1 MLSPLKLWQ
10 AYRGVNQIEAVAKE
24 KAPMKVKI
32 PQLVHLIVTLAGVI
46 GVPTLATNWLLQP
59 SHAMIFTALVGIS
72 VVLHS
77 ICPSVFGAPSDAAQQ
92 QAGLGTKSSAWLI
105 GALLMGGMA
114 FPSHLNAQAATAIA
128 PATSTAAGFTTS
140 SGPVSVHYAG
150 AWSAAAEVRES
161 FDFLDWGSGKANH
174 LYLNGLQLAMPTP
187 GVNIYLGGVSVR
199 PNITRLLAKT
209 NVTPGSVGVFADVSL
224 GNGIPASGASHIAL
238 LAGGGL
244 TYKLSNSTTW
254 QPLTV
259 QYGRFGGTGF
269 ALISTQIQYF
279 FGK

>member
-105 GALLMGGMA
+105 GALLLGGALA
-114 FPSHLNAQAATAIA
+114 FPAHGRAQTAA
-128 PATSTAAGFTTS
+128 PAIQNLYAAGGSYSVNGLPAVAGTALYAHLLNSDGTYAFTAVDALPNTMKPFTVTTNIGAGVAQKVFTVGNLPVYMPTAAGIS
-140 SGPVSVHYAG
+140 WSGTNTGWQWNGG
-150 AWSAAAEVRES
+150 ALIAIK
-161 FDFLDWGSGKANH
+161 LKGNYT
-174 LYLNGLQLAMPTP
+174 LMP
-187 GVNIYLGGVSVR
+187 SVR
-199 PNITRLLAKT
+199 FLKS
-209 NVTPGSVGVFADVSL
+209 SVS
-224 GNGIPASGASHIAL
+224 
-238 LAGGGL
+238 
-244 TYKLSNSTTW
+244 
-254 QPLTV
+254 
-259 QYGRFGGTGF
+259 GGTGYQP
-269 ALISTQIQYF
+269 I
-279 FGK
+279 FGLLVGWGR